1 MLKWFEKKPY
11 RKIGFE
17 DVKYAIDHGGQYLL
31 INTLPA
37 SEQGCLIK
45 TTVDFTAEE
54 AALNELINRF
64 TLTTK
69 TIIVYGKNMMD
80 ATLEKKYDQLVG
92 LGFSDVVM
100 YCGGLFEWMLLQD
113 VYGSVEFP
121 TTGRELD
128 ILKFRPTKTVG
139 VARIGNG

>member
-1 MLKWFEKKPY
+1 MLRWFEKKPY

-17 DVKYAIDHGGQYLL
+17 DVKYAIDHGGNYLL

-45 TTVDFTAEE
+45 TTLDFTAEE

-64 TLTTK
+64 TLTSK
-69 TIIVYGKNMMD
+69 TIVVYGKHTMD
-80 ATLEKKYDQLVG
+80 MTVEKKYDQLVG
-92 LGFSDVVM
+92 LGFSDVAM

-113 VYGSVEFP
+113 VYGSLEFP
-121 TTGRELD
+121 TTGREVD
-128 ILKFRPTKTVG
+128 ILKFRPTKTFG
-139 VARIGNG
+139 VARIAN

>member
-1 MLKWFEKKPY
+1 MLRWFEKKPY

-17 DVKYAIDHGGQYLL
+17 DVKYAIDHGGTYLL

-45 TTVDFTAEE
+45 TTVDFAAEE
-54 AALNELINRF
+54 ATLNELMNRF

-69 TIIVYGKNMMD
+69 TIIVYGKNAMD
-80 ATLEKKYDQLVG
+80 ASVEKKHDQLVG

-113 VYGSVEFP
+113 VYGSIEFP
-121 TTGRELD
+121 TNGREVD
-128 ILKFRPTKTVG
+128 ILKFRPTKTFG
-139 VARIGNG
+139 VARIAN

>member
-17 DVKYAIDHGGQYLL
+17 DVKYAIDHGGKYLL

-80 ATLEKKYDQLVG
+80 VTVEK
-92 LGFSDVVM
+92 
-100 YCGGLFEWMLLQD
+100 
-113 VYGSVEFP
+113 
-121 TTGRELD
+121 
-128 ILKFRPTKTVG
+128 IRPAG
-139 VARIGNG
+139 WIGI